1 MSRIRKWRNTES
13 HQSTSHEART
23 FCDSGRSNKRMENSR
38 VRQPQEL
45 TPEQLSQAQALANI
59 NLMNYQQPD
68 DDLIENM
75 REKHTFLSSQAAQ
88 HSAPSTSPKS
98 STLLSSQIDE
108 SAGDLSIAQ
117 PGPSNIRPIIPQSSQ
132 SLQPLPDCEE
142 WEHLA
147 RQDIIRKGLS
157 LDKVWDR
164 KTWRQKASN
173 FQRLKLLKDDGYD
186 IAPLLGTKGK
196 KITADTIITALIDHI
211 KTRKMDKVDLESDVV
226 AQATPLSSATG
237 EEASEPAQG
246 DSRGNHATS
255 TIANREHGI
264 SEERFKIAVEA
275 LLSRVVPQEVP
286 GVERM
291 KMERWLWVTAPLIST
306 KRKHSHDDDYQ
317 PEWSELSPQKALH
330 NSYNEAKANEAKAKD
345 LIERP
350 CTCCNH
356 DKLMRVMTREEVRE
370 AFEEQ
375 AFDIVKR
382 RICRDIFRDSRAARR
397 LRRFQA
403 SASSNQYFA
412 PSEPSRIVLQ
422 SPAFPA
428 NSPSDLDICISANA
442 MHLIMKELKYLTY
455 FCNED
460 SSMYFKDPEEVED
473 GESER
478 PMLAGETG
486 EEHFRYHI
494 HLYTTPKLQMIVEG
508 ETMALIGLVKHLRK
522 SELRHCRNWQYDVNQ
537 MEVIAV
543 ESVPWY
549 LSDATR
555 SVLKDLERLLEAG
568 QTPGSVEVRLGPLS
582 NPEKVRSD

>member
-1 MSRIRKWRNTES
+1 
-13 HQSTSHEART
+13 
-23 FCDSGRSNKRMENSR
+23 MENSI

-59 NLMNYQQPD
+59 NSMNYQHPD

-75 REKHTFLSSQAAQ
+75 REKHTPLSSQAAQ

-108 SAGDLSIAQ
+108 SAGDLFIAQ

-147 RQDIIRKGLS
+147 KQDIVRKGLS

-196 KITADTIITALIDHI
+196 KISADTIITALIDHI
-211 KTRKMDKVDLESDVV
+211 KIRKMDKVNLESDVV
-226 AQATPLSSATG
+226 AQATPLSTATG
-237 EEASEPAQG
+237 EEASESAQG
-246 DSRGNHATS
+246 DSLGNHATA
-255 TIANREHGI
+255 TIANRERGT
-264 SEERFKIAVEA
+264 SEERSKIALEA
-275 LLSRVVPQEVP
+275 LLSRVVPQEVRE
-286 GVERM
+286 VERI

-330 NSYNEAKANEAKAKD
+330 NFYNEAKAKS

-356 DKLMRVMTREEVRE
+356 NKLMRVMTREEVKE

-397 LRRFQA
+397 LCRFQA
-403 SASSNQYFA
+403 SASSSQYFA

-422 SPAFPA
+422 PSAFPA
-428 NSPSDLDICISANA
+428 NSPSDLDICISANG
-442 MHLIMKELKYLTY
+442 MHLIMKELKYLAY
-455 FCNED
+455 GCNED
-460 SSMYFKDPEEVED
+460 SSMYFRDPEEAED

-478 PMLAGETG
+478 LMLAGETG

-494 HLYTTPKLQMIVEG
+494 RLYTTPKLQMIVEG
-508 ETMALIGLVKHLRK
+508 ETMALIGLMKHLRK
-522 SELRHCRNWQYDVNQ
+522 SELRHCRNWQYDVDQ

-549 LSDATR
+549 LSNATR
-555 SVLKDLERLLEAG
+555 SVLKDLERRLEAE
-568 QTPGSVEVRLGPLS
+568 QIVGSVEVRLGPPS
-582 NPEKVRSD
+582 NPEKARSD